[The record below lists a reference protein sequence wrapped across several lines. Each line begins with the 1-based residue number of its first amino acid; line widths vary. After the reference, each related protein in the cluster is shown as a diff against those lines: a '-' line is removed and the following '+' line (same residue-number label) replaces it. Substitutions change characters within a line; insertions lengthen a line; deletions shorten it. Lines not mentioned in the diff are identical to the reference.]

1 MNEVELSS
9 FICDAS
15 ALQMWEQRNYMVP
28 WQLATRRP
36 VAPAA

>member
-15 ALQMWEQRNYMVP
+15 ALQMWEQIFSAM
-28 WQLATRRP
+28 LEHSES
-36 VAPAA
+36 